1 MQSINAPLPIRLGHK
16 IGQHVADAV
25 ESGLHALDFHQQVPD
40 EFRRI
45 RPGKSIVIG
54 RFSLLARGRTAD
66 LIGILIL
73 ILPDIVHL
81 VL

>member
-1 MQSINAPLPIRLGHK
+1 MQSINAPLPIRSGCK

-25 ESGLHALDFHQQVPD
+25 ESGLHALDFHQQLPD

-54 RFSLLARGRTAD
+54 CFGLLARGRTAD
-66 LIGILIL
+66 PIEALG
-73 ILPDIVHL
+73 
-81 VL
+81 